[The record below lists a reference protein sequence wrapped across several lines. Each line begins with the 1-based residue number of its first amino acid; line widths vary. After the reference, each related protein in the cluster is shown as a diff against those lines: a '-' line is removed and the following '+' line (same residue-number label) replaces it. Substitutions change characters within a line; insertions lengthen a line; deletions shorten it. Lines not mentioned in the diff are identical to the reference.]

1 MSRLEELIQ
10 QYCPN
15 GVEYKKL
22 GDIATLTRGGNFQK
36 KDFTDSG
43 VPCIHYGQIYTHYGI
58 HTTLYQ
64 SNCCRFNNGIATLAA
79 VIYTVFLIYN
89 NACKAGTTIERTN
102 SYACYAVGYC
112 NAFEAGAN

>member
-1 MSRLEELIQ
+1 MGDSNACEAVTTKERTTSYACYAIGD
-10 QYCPN
+10 CN
-15 GVEYKKL
+15 L
-22 GDIATLTRGGNFQK
+22 GDAVATTERALSYACYAIG
-36 KDFTDSG
+36 D
-43 VPCIHYGQIYTHYGI
+43 YGI

-89 NACKAGTTIERTN
+89 NACKAGATIERTN